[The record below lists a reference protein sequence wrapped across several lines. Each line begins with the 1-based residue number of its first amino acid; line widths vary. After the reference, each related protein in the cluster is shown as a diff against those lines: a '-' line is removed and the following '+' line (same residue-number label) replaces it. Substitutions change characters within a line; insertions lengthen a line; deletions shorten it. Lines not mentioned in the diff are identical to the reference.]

1 MALRVQE
8 VAPRGNRTPAQ
19 VRVLGDPFSGEALV
33 RDVEGFDEFYR
44 GSRQRLL
51 GYVYVVTGDLAEAQD
66 AAQEAY
72 VRAWQRWATVGR
84 YQDPEAWVRLVAT
97 RIAVSRWRSLRSR
110 VRAHV
115 RHGPS
120 DPVPEPGPD
129 TVDIVTAMRR
139 LPQEQRTALT
149 LYYLLGLSVADVA
162 RETGAPA
169 GTVKA
174 RLARGRAALTGL
186 LTVDMEEA
194 RDA

>member
-1 MALRVQE
+1 VF
-8 VAPRGNRTPAQ
+8 
-19 VRVLGDPFSGEALV
+19 GDPLPGEALV
-33 RDVEGFDEFYR
+33 RDVDGFDEFYR

-84 YQDPEAWVRLVAT
+84 YEDPEAWVRMVAT

-110 VRAHV
+110 ARAHL
-115 RHGPS
+115 RHGPG
-120 DPVPEPGPD
+120 DPVPEHGPD

-149 LYYLLGLSVADVA
+149 LYYLLGLPVADVA
-162 RETGAPA
+162 RQTGAPE